1 MREFS
6 LHFYTNT
13 PCNVF
18 VNGEMIGFIDNKDN
32 FFIDIVSFSEQLI
45 ISCEPICEDNILYLP
60 CSFRLN
66 YVGNNLICSSNN
78 IEIVPFPNHN
88 FDIILDCK
96 LMMVNSKS
104 TLLSKKIDGYTILTM
119 VDTISTIS
127 IFLDDKNLY
136 TCKYAQLSNL
146 EYERTKDLILVKG
159 NSNNNVFF
167 LAFNTTDNK
176 VILSGTYNSIEKTKD
191 NIKVLKSENKT
202 LLTATVYSLN
212 LSNNEVEKYNVYLN
226 DYHETKQTSLIPY
239 SFLEAIKDSN
249 YNLAICMLDNN
260 FIKADKDKL
269 NGYFGKIEKIYYNCY
284 NQNKNAVNYTIYNG
298 KYSNYNFYINNS
310 KIIEIEEIEL
320 I

>member
-66 YVGNNLICSSNN
+66 YVGNNLICSCNN

-119 VDTISTIS
+119 VDTISTLS

-136 TCKYAQLSNL
+136 
-146 EYERTKDLILVKG
+146 G
-159 NSNNNVFF
+159 NKS
-167 LAFNTTDNK
+167 LMSKMPD
-176 VILSGTYNSIEKTKD
+176 ILSDVYYDEQAELVNTILDDDK
-191 NIKVLKSENKT
+191 
-202 LLTATVYSLN
+202 LL
-212 LSNNEVEKYNVYLN
+212 NNEKYFELKDARHPLIDQDKVVPLDINLGV
-226 DYHETKQTSLIPY
+226 KFQTIIITGPNTGGKTVTMKMTGLFSLMAM
-239 SFLEAIKDSN
+239 S
-249 YNLAICMLDNN
+249 
-260 FIKADKDKL
+260 
-269 NGYFGKIEKIYYNCY
+269 G
-284 NQNKNAVNYTIYNG
+284 
-298 KYSNYNFYINNS
+298 FYVPAEEES
-310 KIIEIEEIEL
+310 KIPFE
-320 I
+320 

>member
-119 VDTISTIS
+119 VDTISTLS

-176 VILSGTYNSIEKTKD
+176 VVLSGTYSSIEKTKD
-191 NIKVLKSENKT
+191 NTGLT
-202 LLTATVYSLN
+202 LNIAFNYGGRPEIVNAMKHIAQDVKDGKLDIDNITEETISDNLYTAGMPDPDLMIRPGGELRISNFLPWQLVYSEFCFPEEYWPAFGEQELMKAI
-212 LSNNEVEKYNVYLN
+212 EVYQKRNRRFGGRPEEKQDNV
-226 DYHETKQTSLIPY
+226 
-239 SFLEAIKDSN
+239 
-249 YNLAICMLDNN
+249 
-260 FIKADKDKL
+260 
-269 NGYFGKIEKIYYNCY
+269 G
-284 NQNKNAVNYTIYNG
+284 
-298 KYSNYNFYINNS
+298 
-310 KIIEIEEIEL
+310 
-320 I
+320 